1 AQVGAVGRRGVGLVG
16 GDGPGPGAGPA
27 GRAAD
32 PDLVQDGDEP
42 GAVFGLPGGDDDGQR
57 PAGGV
62 DREMD
67 LGGEAAPGAARGRGR
82 QAGSAAPPHPPALVG
97 GGIEVSVLSLAGA
110 PFSVAALSRACSTS
124 ASTGSP
130 AASWWARA
138 VVESTLTSDRSASP
152 CRAASAIA
160 PSSSAAN
167 TPALR
172 QWRNRS

>member
-1 AQVGAVGRRGVGLVG
+1 GGVLVIAGGRAPPGLDLVDAALGGVALAVEAGVAGEGAPAPRALPLAVRRLVPWSADHGLDAAPAQVGAVGRRGVGLVG

-42 GAVFGLPGGDDDGQR
+42 GAVFGLPGGDDDGQG

-82 QAGSAAPPHPPALVG
+82 QAGSAAPP
-97 GGIEVSVLSLAGA
+97 
-110 PFSVAALSRACSTS
+110 
-124 ASTGSP
+124 
-130 AASWWARA
+130 
-138 VVESTLTSDRSASP
+138 
-152 CRAASAIA
+152 
-160 PSSSAAN
+160 
-167 TPALR
+167 
-172 QWRNRS
+172 